1 MRKLAW
7 CINMNYGEKLKDLR
21 ERIGLTLVET
31 SKIINVS
38 DSLYSRYEKE
48 KQTIPIKHLVTL
60 CNYFDVSLDYIFNFT
75 NTRQY
80 KNLNKEI
87 NNELIGQRLKE
98 FRKNNNLT
106 QEKIASFLKIDQP
119 TWSIYEHGKSIIG
132 TPFLYMISSKYHISI
147 DYLLGRIN

>member
-1 MRKLAW
+1 
-7 CINMNYGEKLKDLR
+7 MNYGEKLKDLR

-60 CNYFDVSLDYIFNFT
+60 CNYFDVSLDYIFGFT